1 MKRHYVLYK
10 GKKVPHG
17 SFYEDKWFLNSNAST
32 HFILFESDFVDIT
45 LGYYG
50 QVETTNSKVPLF
62 IVASSTALIEHK
74 IFNPEEE
81 TTKVAVSKL

>member
-1 MKRHYVLYK
+1 LYK

-17 SFYEDKWFLNSNAST
+17 SFYEDEWFLNSSASA
-32 HFILFESDFVDIT
+32 HFIPFESDFVDIN

-50 QVETTNSKVPLF
+50 QVEITNSKVPLF
-62 IVASSTALIEHK
+62 IVASGTALIEHK
-74 IFNPEEE
+74 IFNPEKE

>member
-1 MKRHYVLYK
+1 MYK
-10 GKKVPHG
+10 DKKVPHG
-17 SFYEDKWFLNSNAST
+17 SFYEDEWFLNSNASI
-32 HFILFESDFVDIT
+32 HFISFESDFVDIT

-74 IFNPEEE
+74 IFNPEKG
-81 TTKVAVSKL
+81 TTKVAMSKL

>member
-17 SFYEDKWFLNSNAST
+17 SFYENEWFLNSNVSI
-32 HFILFESDFVDIT
+32 HFIPFEFDFVDIT

-50 QVETTNSKVPLF
+50 QVETTNSKVPLS

-74 IFNPEEE
+74 IFNPEKG